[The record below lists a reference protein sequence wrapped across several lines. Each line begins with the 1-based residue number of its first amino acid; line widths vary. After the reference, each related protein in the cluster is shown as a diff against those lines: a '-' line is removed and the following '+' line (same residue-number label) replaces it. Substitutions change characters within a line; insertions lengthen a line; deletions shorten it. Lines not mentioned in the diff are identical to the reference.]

1 MYCSSNTV
9 NALRLINPNGQAQQ
23 QECVDNVLWVC
34 QSVCSIHM
42 DSSSHCFVSVS
53 NQTQISVRLW
63 CRLN

>member
-9 NALRLINPNGQAQQ
+9 NALRLINPNRQAQQ

-42 DSSSHCFVSVS
+42 DSVMHLSITLSV
-53 NQTQISVRLW
+53 
-63 CRLN
+63 